1 MKKKYFKYYLLFN
14 LIMIII
20 LTPFFVYSNTHID
33 VESITIASKNLPAA
47 FDGAKIVQIS
57 DYHNH
62 GGRNDKTILNKIK
75 EVQPDFIVI
84 TGDTVD
90 RVLTDID
97 TASSFIGEVVK
108 LAPCYMVWGNHEMGL
123 DQQEFQTLK
132 ANAESYGI
140 TILNG
145 ETLEISKGEDHILLT
160 GNVVYPTVIMNNRE
174 EKEHEY
180 SIWLNHFPENFE
192 EIVDVTKGNGNHV
205 DLVFSGHAHGG
216 LVRLPFTDGLIA
228 PGQGFLPQYAS
239 GVYEYNG
246 SKLVVSRGLGNS
258 FITVRLFDPFHLI
271 ICTLEKED

>member
-1 MKKKYFKYYLLFN
+1 MKKKYLKYYLIFN

-20 LTPFFVYSNTHID
+20 LTPFFIYSNTHID
-33 VESITIASKNLPAA
+33 MDSITVTSKNLPAA
-47 FDGAKIVQIS
+47 FDGTKIVQIS

-62 GGRNDKTILNKIK
+62 GGRNDKIILDKIK

-97 TASSFIGEVVK
+97 TASSFIEKVVK

-123 DQQEFQTLK
+123 NQQEFQALRT
-132 ANAESYGI
+132 NVESYGI
-140 TILNG
+140 TILDG
-145 ETLEISKGEDHILLT
+145 ETVEISKGEDHILLT
-160 GNVVYPTVIMNNRE
+160 GNVVYPTVNMNSGE

-192 EIVDVTKGNGNHV
+192 EIVNVTKGNGNQA

-216 LVRLPFTDGLIA
+216 LVRLPFTDGLVA
-228 PGQGFLPQYAS
+228 PGQGFLPKYAS
-239 GVYEYNG
+239 GVYEYDG

-271 ICTLEKED
+271 ICTLEKEE